1 MMRQTLGIYLAL
13 IGLLTVLVGWAA
25 PDIRVQGL
33 FGGSAVLVINGKQR
47 LLKQGQT
54 SPEGVKLVSSDSHQ
68 AVVEVEGQQVT
79 LGLSQHISSTFQ
91 AAEQAE
97 VRIPRSPNGHYMV
110 SGFINGH
117 PVDFMVDTGAT
128 SVAMNLNDAKRL
140 GVDFRRGKHA
150 NASTAGGIVNA
161 FEVDLDK
168 LVIGNITARQVS
180 ATIVVGNFPSN
191 VLLGNSFL
199 SRVEMTEEEGVMVL
213 RKKY

>member
-1 MMRQTLGIYLAL
+1 MMRQTLGICLAL
-13 IGLLTVLVGWAA
+13 IGLLSVLVGWAA

-68 AVVEVEGQQVT
+68 AVVEVDGQQVT
-79 LGLSQHISSTFQ
+79 LGLSQHISSSFQ

-97 VRIPRSPNGHYMV
+97 VRIPRSTNGHYMV

-117 PVDFMVDTGAT
+117 PVNFMVDTGAT

-140 GVDFRRGKHA
+140 GVDYRRGKHTK
-150 NASTAGGIVNA
+150 ASTAGGIVNA
-161 FEVDLDK
+161 FEVNLDK

-180 ATIVVGNFPSN
+180 ATVVVGNFPST

-199 SRVEMTEEEGVMVL
+199 SRVEMTEAEGVMVL
-213 RKKY
+213 RKNF

>member
-1 MMRQTLGIYLAL
+1 MMRQTLGTCLAL
-13 IGLLTVLVGWAA
+13 VGLLTVLVGWSA

-47 LLKQGQT
+47 LLKQGQI

-68 AVVEVEGQQVT
+68 AVVEVEGQQFT
-79 LGLSQHISSTFQ
+79 LGLSQHISSNFQ

-97 VRIPRSPNGHYMV
+97 VRIPRSTNGHYMV
-110 SGFINGH
+110 SGFINGY

-140 GVDFRRGKHA
+140 GVDFRRGKRA
-150 NASTAGGIVNA
+150 SASTAGGIVNA

-180 ATIVVGNFPSN
+180 TTVVVGDYPTH

>member
-1 MMRQTLGIYLAL
+1 MMRQILVTGLVLV
-13 IGLLTVLVGWAA
+13 GLLTAVVSWAV

-54 SPEGVKLVSSDSHQ
+54 SPEGVTLVASDSHQ
-68 AVVEVEGQQVT
+68 AVVEIEGRRVT
-79 LGLSQHISSTFQ
+79 LGLSQHISSSFQ
-91 AAEQAE
+91 AAKLAE
-97 VRIPRSPNGHYMV
+97 VRIPRASNGHYMV
-110 SGFINGH
+110 SGSINGH

-128 SVAMNLNDAKRL
+128 SVAMSLNDAKRL
-140 GVDFRRGKHA
+140 GVDFRRGKRA
-150 NASTAGGIVNA
+150 SASTAGGIVNA

-168 LVIGNITARQVS
+168 LVIGNITAHQVS
-180 ATIVVGNFPSN
+180 ATIVVGDYPTD